1 MFDSDSK
8 DRGFES
14 RRARQPKTPE
24 NGEIPGFSLVFGVFG
39 AVKIC
44 PYRAD
49 FARYTAWYDVKNDVK
64 KLLD

>member
-24 NGEIPGFSLVFGVFG
+24 NGEIPGFFLVFGVFG
-39 AVKIC
+39 IVKIS
-44 PYRAD
+44 PNRAD
-49 FARYTAWYDVKNDVK
+49 FALYSALDDVKDDVKNFWA
-64 KLLD
+64 